1 MENGAKVVGIV
12 PLSRPMHP
20 DAQSGGI
27 RGQFQHP
34 DVFFFVEK
42 PSCLFGWTVSS
53 SAFASEAGGVS
64 WPMPACTHTELHLEM
79 VLDFQPTYS
88 SFLTSH
94 SIRASLMYEYR
105 DLRHLLRSP
114 ESVPLVSVRPHTS
127 IYCHHQRKERRTN
140 SDPKRAQ
147 PCPAGAA
154 IAWTAPVGQ
163 NKKELSHLLR
173 VIGLGTK

>member
-1 MENGAKVVGIV
+1 MQYVILAGIFTFVVFGWN
-12 PLSRPMHP
+12 LTS
-20 DAQSGGI
+20 SW
-27 RGQFQHP
+27 RGCQKPRSTLFF
-34 DVFFFVEK
+34 FFFVEK

-147 PCPAGAA
+147 P
-154 IAWTAPVGQ
+154 
-163 NKKELSHLLR
+163 
-173 VIGLGTK
+173 